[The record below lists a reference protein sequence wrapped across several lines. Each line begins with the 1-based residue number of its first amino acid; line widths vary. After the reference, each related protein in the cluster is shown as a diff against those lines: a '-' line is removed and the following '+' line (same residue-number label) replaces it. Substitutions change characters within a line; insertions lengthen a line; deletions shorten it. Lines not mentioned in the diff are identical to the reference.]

1 MFEKSSGIKKLFS
14 KKNKE
19 NSCCSFEIEEIKE
32 GCNSESCCNE
42 DDKPKKDE
50 GKNKR

>member
-1 MFEKSSGIKKLFS
+1 MSEKSSAIKKLFS

-32 GCNSESCCNE
+32 CCNDKSCCDE
-42 DDKPKKDE
+42 SDKTEKDE
-50 GKNKR
+50 EKK